1 MQQPAAPA
9 TSPTS
14 PTFAGLLAALASPSS
29 AAASDRQPAWS
40 NDDLADDVATLSYER
55 ALRAHSRYRSPDLT
69 DRSLTQPGE
78 ARPDPDLEKHA
89 GDEAAPSSAAAE
101 SISPAGAE
109 AEPAAATQAAIAQD
123 REQDRSRERSQDRNL
138 KSASITI
145 RLSRDECAQLRL
157 RAAEAGLTV
166 SAYLRSCTFEA
177 ESLRAM
183 VKDTLAQLRAD
194 AGNEIRTASTP
205 TGRWWPKWLGRLLPH
220 ARLSQPIN
228 QA

>member
-1 MQQPAAPA
+1 MQQPAIPA
-9 TSPTS
+9 TSPNS

-29 AAASDRQPAWS
+29 SAATDRQPAWS

-55 ALRAHSRYRSPDLT
+55 ALRAHSRYRSPDLN
-69 DRSLTQPGE
+69 DRALTQPAE
-78 ARPDPDLEKHA
+78 TLPDSGPGTPPA
-89 GDEAAPSSAAAE
+89 GDAPAPIAAAE
-101 SISPAGAE
+101 SISPAVAE
-109 AEPAAATQAAIAQD
+109 AEPAAATEAATA
-123 REQDRSRERSQDRNL
+123 QDRNL

-145 RLSRDECAQLRL
+145 RLTRDECAQLRL

-194 AGNEIRTASTP
+194 AGNESRTASTP
-205 TGRWWPKWLGRLLPH
+205 TGHRWPQWLGRLRPH
-220 ARLSQPIN
+220 PRDSQPIN

>member
-1 MQQPAAPA
+1 MLQAMQQPAAPA

-29 AAASDRQPAWS
+29 SSDRQPAWS
-40 NDDLADDVATLSYER
+40 SDDLADDVATLSYER
-55 ALRAHSRYRSPDLT
+55 ALRAHSRYRSPDLA
-69 DRSLTQPGE
+69 DRSLTQPAE
-78 ARPDPDLEKHA
+78 PLPDPVLDVPPA
-89 GDEAAPSSAAAE
+89 GDSALQSSAVELEAATD
-101 SISPAGAE
+101 
-109 AEPAAATQAAIAQD
+109 ATTAQD
-123 REQDRSRERSQDRNL
+123 RDQHQIQDRLQDQSQDQSHDRNL

-183 VKDTLAQLRAD
+183 VKDTLAQLRAEP
-194 AGNEIRTASTP
+194 GNESRTASTP
-205 TGRWWPKWLGRLLPH
+205 TGHRWPQWLGRLRPH
-220 ARLSQPIN
+220 PRLSQPIN